1 MQKNKKFIIIFLS
14 AVFCLLA
21 IFLLTYFAWAKNN
34 KESTA
39 PNTFIGNTDISNM
52 NRFEI
57 ERVLKEKVVDIRN
70 LGINF
75 SYNGKTENL
84 HLGLQAASPDI
95 PEPDL
100 KYAESFIFDDDATFN
115 NIFSKKNNSF
125 TNYLKNKFFNN
136 STQIDFIFHYSEEI
150 LNEWLQN
157 SFPSA
162 NIEPENAYF
171 SLDPNNIKIMVNNQ
185 EKVGKEIN
193 QDYLEEDLKNQLSK
207 LFAPEITIKTKSK
220 YPDIN
225 QGELEKLRP
234 EAERILEKEEFVTY
248 FLEKFNQKEEK
259 ITFSI
264 KEGDLVTWISAS
276 KNRGNLELKLDRKK
290 IEDYLTENVS
300 PLINQ
305 DVILPRFDIKNNKV
319 ISWQTGKNG
328 REINIEKSLE
338 NILSAINL
346 NIWEAEIE
354 VKDINVDDF
363 NDGNQFQIKE
373 IIGTGHS
380 NFAGSP
386 SNRRHNI
393 KVGSDSIHGLLIK
406 PGDEFSLIENLGE
419 IDAENGY
426 LPELVIKGN
435 KTIPEYGGGLCQ
447 VATTVFRSALGSG
460 LPITAR
466 RSHSYRVSYYE
477 PAGTD
482 ASVYD
487 PWPDIKF
494 LNDTNNYILIQSRIE
509 GNNLYYDFWG
519 TEDGRVSTTTKPVV
533 YNITPPP
540 PTKIIETDELEPG
553 KRRCTESAHNGAD
566 AYFDYIV
573 TYPEG
578 ATTTPRQEIRFSSH
592 YIPWQEVC
600 LVGKENAPEEELLN
614 TDTVEE
620 TINSDIISED
630 NKINPEP

>member
-21 IFLLTYFAWAKNN
+21 IFLLTYFAWAQNN

-290 IEDYLTENVS
+290 IENYLYKNVS
-300 PLINQ
+300 PSINQ
-305 DVILPRFDIKNNKV
+305 DVVLPRFDIKDNKV

-328 REINIEKSLE
+328 REVNIEKSLE

-630 NKINPEP
+630 NKINQEP

>member
-21 IFLLTYFAWAKNN
+21 IFLLTYFAWAQNN

-290 IEDYLTENVS
+290 IENYLYKNVS
-300 PLINQ
+300 PSINQ
-305 DVILPRFDIKNNKV
+305 DVVLPRFDIKDNKV

-328 REINIEKSLE
+328 REVNIEKSLE

>member
-21 IFLLTYFAWAKNN
+21 IFLLTYFAWAQNN

-290 IEDYLTENVS
+290 IENYLYKNVS
-300 PLINQ
+300 PSINQ
-305 DVILPRFDIKNNKV
+305 DVVLPRFDIKDNKV

-328 REINIEKSLE
+328 REVNIEKSLE

-380 NFAGSP
+380 NFADSP

-578 ATTTPRQEIRFSSH
+578 ATTTPLQEIRFSSH